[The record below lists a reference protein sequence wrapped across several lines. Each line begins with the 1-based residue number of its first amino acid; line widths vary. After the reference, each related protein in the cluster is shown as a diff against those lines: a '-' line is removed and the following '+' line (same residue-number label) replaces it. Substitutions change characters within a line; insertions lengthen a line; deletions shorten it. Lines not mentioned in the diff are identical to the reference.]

1 MNNVLDHAGWR
12 FFQSSFRIENGTEY
26 STFQVA
32 KDPGIETIYL
42 GSIVMVLGIGI
53 MFWGLPGTREKMSV
67 RRRIVHISLSI
78 LFTLLVVL
86 FVQNSSK
93 STPGHLDFSALKTLP
108 ILLEGRVVPFDT
120 YARKFSYT
128 VTGSQRPF
136 KKNSIEFVMDF
147 VKNENPLAENVIK
160 IDNHAIKERLKIEK
174 TDKYTHPLNT

>member
-1 MNNVLDHAGWR
+1 
-12 FFQSSFRIENGTEY
+12 
-26 STFQVA
+26 
-32 KDPGIETIYL
+32 
-42 GSIVMVLGIGI
+42 
-53 MFWGLPGTREKMSV
+53 MSV

-108 ILLEGRVVPFDT
+108 ILWKVGWFLLDT

-128 VTGSQRPF
+128 VAGSQRPF

-174 TDKYTHPLNT
+174 TDKYTSFKHVTAQDSLNELHQAYQNKTDQKFHLHHWMRLSEDYLNSSI